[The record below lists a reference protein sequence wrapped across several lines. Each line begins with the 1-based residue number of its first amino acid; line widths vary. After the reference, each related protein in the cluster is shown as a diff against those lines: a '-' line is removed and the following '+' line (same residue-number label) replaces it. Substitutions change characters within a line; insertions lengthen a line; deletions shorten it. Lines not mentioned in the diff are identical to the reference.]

1 MAASTA
7 SRLETRA
14 AVLYNLITEHHRV
27 LLAGEHGA
35 VEPSVEAADYLEVD
49 EDAELLA
56 RNLRHLN
63 GEEL

>member
-1 MAASTA
+1 M
-7 SRLETRA
+7 
-14 AVLYNLITEHHRV
+14 LYNFITEHHRV
-27 LLAGEHGA
+27 LLAGEHGE

-49 EDAELLA
+49 DDAELLA